1 MIGPQAYLGSEA
13 PVYITAKRVMVGT
26 FVLTVVSQI
35 LLLGIYMWRNKKKQI
50 ISEDYDDTNAQL
62 SFGDMTDVKNPQ
74 FIYTI

>member
-1 MIGPQAYLGSEA
+1 MAI
-13 PVYITAKRVMVGT
+13 YIITKEITMGT

-35 LLLGIYMWRNKKKQI
+35 PLLGTYMWRNKKKQI

-62 SFGDMTDVKNPQ
+62 SFGDMTDIKNPQ